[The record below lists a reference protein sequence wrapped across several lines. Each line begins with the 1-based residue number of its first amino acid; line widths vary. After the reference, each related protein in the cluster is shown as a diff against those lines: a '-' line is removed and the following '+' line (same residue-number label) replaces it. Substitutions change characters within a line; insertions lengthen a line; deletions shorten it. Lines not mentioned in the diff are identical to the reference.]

1 MTKEEIELKLTLI
14 DQIEKLCSELIE
26 IENPKQ
32 SDKDLI
38 DLLKKEYTLSKEDKN
53 SILSVV
59 KGKKKGES
67 SSKKE
72 VESLKTKLSGFCVAA
87 EISMVDRQ
95 NNPLTYQ
102 RIKTKVQNNRNGY
115 KKKLKDL
122 EG

>member
-1 MTKEEIELKLTLI
+1 MTKENIELKLTLI

-38 DLLKKEYTLSKEDKN
+38 DLLKKDYTLSKEEKN

-67 SSKKE
+67 TSKKE
-72 VESLKTKLSGFCVAA
+72 VESLKTKLSAFCVAA

-95 NNPLTYQ
+95 NNPLSYQ
-102 RIKTKVQNNRNGY
+102 KIKTKVQNNRNSL
-115 KKKLKDL
+115 KKKLI
-122 EG
+122 EVE